1 VFRTEFESP
10 QRILLRIAI
19 PIIPSKHSHTQ
30 PNKKKL
36 IFVETSLEFLI
47 AVKEWLHN
55 RGHRG
60 GDLVERGSLDVRLAD
75 DLAHAGVG
83 EDRSVWEAPTVD
95 VLTASEAIGSIED
108 VQLSAWRAVGLAHH
122 PRHQALEPPLVGV
135 DAQAT
140 HQSRRNG
147 GGLDSTAERGLP
159 GTTRGRQLKC
169 EHLWNSMHP
178 LSLSHHTSLSLFKL
192 FLNMMLNSISKLCCD
207 SVFNYLIDT

>member
-135 DAQAT
+135 DAQG
-140 HQSRRNG
+140 HVVYG
-147 GGLDSTAERGLP
+147 GGQDDDQQAAPTHLLRLHVHLISNSPVVVFIRLALP
-159 GTTRGRQLKC
+159 FYGSCHGSFG
-169 EHLWNSMHP
+169 N
-178 LSLSHHTSLSLFKL
+178 
-192 FLNMMLNSISKLCCD
+192 
-207 SVFNYLIDT
+207 